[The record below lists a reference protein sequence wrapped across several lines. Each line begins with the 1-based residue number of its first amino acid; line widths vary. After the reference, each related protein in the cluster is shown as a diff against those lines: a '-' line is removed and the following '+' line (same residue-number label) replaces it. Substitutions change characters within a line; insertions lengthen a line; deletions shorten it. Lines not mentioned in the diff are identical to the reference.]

1 MGTGAKVMDVVSWK
15 DILSTREE
23 REKTYK
29 KELDK
34 NTLPGV
40 NFVT

>member
-1 MGTGAKVMDVVSWK
+1 MGTGAKVVDVVSGK
-15 DILSTREE
+15 DILSTREK
-23 REKTYK
+23 RGHLYR

-34 NTLPGV
+34 HTLPGV